1 MVKNNPKVFICH
13 AGEDKERFV
22 LDFAKKLREKGI
34 DAWVDKW
41 EMKLGESLVHK
52 IFEEGIKQCDTFI
65 IILSKFSVNKPWVRE
80 ELDSAVVKRI
90 EEKMRLIPVTI
101 DKDIEIPQSIKH
113 LLRKPINDLS
123 NYEEEFK
130 DIVNSIYGVTE
141 KPPLG
146 EEPSFVTKVGNIPGF
161 SKIDGL
167 MLKIVGGIVYEK
179 DERRL
184 LYANDVFE
192 KAATFELSQ
201 EVVVNSLEVLEGKG
215 YWQMSKNH
223 KDMRR
228 SYITVTYFGV
238 IRFCELFIEEFDAIL
253 KGTISYIIN
262 EGMKDSNDIAS
273 KLGCKFAITE
283 SLFGYFKD
291 LGYITAI
298 MGNRARGGIIYDITA
313 EGRRYFESA
322 LL

>member
-1 MVKNNPKVFICH
+1 MDKKNPKAFICH
-13 AGEDKERFV
+13 ASEDKERFV
-22 LDFAKKLREKGI
+22 LGFAEKLLGEGV

-41 EMKLGESLVHK
+41 EMQLGDSLVHK

-65 IILSKFSVNKPWVRE
+65 IILSKFSVNKPWVKE

-101 DKDIEIPQSIKH
+101 DKDIEIPQSIRH

-130 DIVNSIYGVTE
+130 DIVKSIYGVTE

-146 EEPSFVTKVGNIPGF
+146 EEPNFTKVEDISGF
-161 SKIDGL
+161 AKIDSVI
-167 MLKIVGGIVYEK
+167 LKIVGEIVYEA

-184 LYANDVFE
+184 LYTDEVF
-192 KAATFELSQ
+192 KRASALGLSQ
-201 EVVVNSLEVLEGKG
+201 EAAVNSLEILEGKR
-215 YWQMSKNH
+215 YWKILKN
-223 KDMRR
+223 RR
-228 SYITVTYFGV
+228 SIERSLITVTYFGF
-238 IRFCELFIEEFDAIL
+238 IKFCELFIKEFDAIL
-253 KGTISYIIN
+253 KGTISCIVN
-262 EGMKDSNDIAS
+262 EGMKDSNAIAS
-273 KLGCKFAITE
+273 KLGCKFAMTE

-291 LGYITAI
+291 SGYMTAI
-298 MGNRARGGIIYDITA
+298 IGNRGRGAIIYDITA
-313 EGRRYFESA
+313 EGQRYFENA